1 VELIRRGDHHRAVED
16 LQTRLERLGFVI
28 DSSERGGR
36 FGHSTEMAI
45 KEFQQ
50 RSGLDVDGI
59 VGEATWRAL
68 VESSWSLGDRLLRLS
83 DPMLRGDDVTDLQ
96 ARLNAL
102 GFTAGK
108 HDGIFGPRTAAA
120 LREFQRN
127 LAIGEDGILGH
138 ETMQAL
144 ERLRLVI
151 KPGLGPRIT
160 EREARRAEPPGIA
173 GKRIAIDPG
182 HGGDDLGNTGPS
194 GETEADFVF
203 RLAAKTARLL
213 DARGAYTMLTRGPN
227 DGPSSSQRAQ
237 LANRFGADLLLSIH
251 LNAHSTPIAQGA
263 AAYFFQHR
271 GVASEPGEHLAGLI
285 QDELRK
291 VGRPDCGAHGKA
303 YPLLRETRMPA
314 VVVEPCFITNPD
326 EIRVLSQSFDPLAG
340 ALVKAVDR
348 YFSLESESAA
358 AGVS

>member
-1 VELIRRGDHHRAVED
+1 VELIRRGHQHRAVED

-28 DSSERGGR
+28 EASERGGS
-36 FGHSTEMAI
+36 FGPSTEVAI

-83 DPMLRGDDVTDLQ
+83 DPMLRGDDVSDLQ

-127 LAIGEDGILGH
+127 LAIGEDGIVGH
-138 ETMQAL
+138 DTMKAL

-182 HGGDDLGNTGPS
+182 HGGDDVGGVGRS
-194 GETEADFVF
+194 GETEADYVF
-203 RLAAKTARLL
+203 KLAAKTARLL
-213 DARGAYTMLTRGPN
+213 DAKGAHTILTRGPN
-227 DGPSSSQRAQ
+227 DGPSDSQRAQ
-237 LANRFGADLLLSIH
+237 LANRFEAALLLSIH
-251 LNAHSTPIAQGA
+251 LNSHPTEIAGGA
-263 AAYFFQHR
+263 ATYYFQH
-271 GVASEPGEHLAGLI
+271 GQVASEPGEHFAGLI
-285 QDELRK
+285 QEELLK
-291 VGRPDCGAHGKA
+291 AGRPDCGTHGKA

-314 VVVEPCFITNPD
+314 VVVEPCFITNP
-326 EIRVLSQSFDPLAG
+326 EELRMLSRSFDILVR
-340 ALVKAVDR
+340 ALVDAVDR
-348 YFSLESESAA
+348 YFSLDSEHSP
-358 AGVS
+358 V

>member
-1 VELIRRGDHHRAVED
+1 VELIRRGHHHRAVED

-28 DSSERGGR
+28 EASERGGA
-36 FGHSTEMAI
+36 FGPSTEVAI

-83 DPMLRGDDVTDLQ
+83 DPMLRGDDVSDLQ

-127 LAIGEDGILGH
+127 LAIGEDGIVGH
-138 ETMQAL
+138 DTMLAL

-160 EREARRAEPPGIA
+160 EREARRAEPPGTA

-182 HGGDDLGNTGPS
+182 HGGEDAGVVGPS
-194 GETEADFVF
+194 GETEADYAFK
-203 RLAAKTARLL
+203 LAAKAARLL
-213 DARGAYTMLTRGPN
+213 DAKGAHTMLTRGPN
-227 DGPSSSQRAQ
+227 DGPSDSQRAQ
-237 LANRFGADLLLSIH
+237 LANRFEADLLLSIH
-251 LNAHSTPIAQGA
+251 LNSHPTQIAEGA
-263 AAYFFQHR
+263 AAYYFQH
-271 GVASEPGEHLAGLI
+271 GQVASEPGEHLAGLI
-285 QDELRK
+285 QQELRN
-291 VGRPDCGAHGKA
+291 VGRPDCGTHGKA

-314 VVVEPCFITNPD
+314 VVVD
-326 EIRVLSQSFDPLAG
+326 
-340 ALVKAVDR
+340 
-348 YFSLESESAA
+348 SEHSPA
-358 AGVS
+358 